1 LPQDAVICYLDEK
14 SFYLNSRRK
23 WAKHLPWAAFEAVE
37 ADQIRVRRVMNRRH
51 PTKTMFMG
59 VLICPIPEQNFN
71 RLIVMKWLSHQHV
84 LQQDTHWQQFSID
97 YDINKQLKNGEW
109 RQLHDDPKF
118 ITNALS
124 AIIIA

>member
-1 LPQDAVICYLDEK
+1 
-14 SFYLNSRRK
+14 
-23 WAKHLPWAAFEAVE
+23 
-37 ADQIRVRRVMNRRH
+37 
-51 PTKTMFMG
+51 
-59 VLICPIPEQNFN
+59 
-71 RLIVMKWLSHQHV
+71 MKWLSHQHV
-84 LQQDTHWQQFSID
+84 LQKDTHRQQFSTD